1 MGGELPEMAD
11 WDELF
16 DESYFRFYGPMLDD
30 ERARIEAEGAIGL
43 ADVEPGAEVLDCPC
57 GFARHSAVL
66 ATLGYRMTGVDRSA
80 AQLAEARRRLGS
92 AEWPRLSRADY
103 RELPFEDASFDAALN
118 LFTSLGYLDRDGD
131 VTVLRELRRVL
142 RPGGRLVLET
152 MHRDRLARVYT
163 PRAWDPLPDGS
174 IVHRRSGSFDL
185 VAGTVAN
192 TYRILGGDDPVE
204 RRFVH
209 RVYTAGEW
217 DAMLAEAGF
226 SQRRFLG
233 GWNGEPLTPETRLI
247 AVATG

>member
-1 MGGELPEMAD
+1 VGGELPEMAD

-16 DESYFRFYGPMLDD
+16 DESYFRFYGPLLDD
-30 ERARIEAEGAIGL
+30 ERARLEAEGAIGL
-43 ADVEPGAEVLDCPC
+43 AGVEPGAEVLDCPC

-66 ATLGYRMTGVDRSA
+66 AKLGYRMTGVDRSA
-80 AQLAEARRRLGS
+80 TQLAEAQRRLGA

-103 RELPFEDASFDAALN
+103 RELPFEDATFDAALN

-131 VTVLRELRRVL
+131 IAVLRELRRVL
-142 RPGGRLVLET
+142 RPAGNLVLET

-174 IVHRRSGSFDL
+174 VFLEERLFDQL
-185 VAGTVAN
+185 AGTVAT
-192 TYRILGGDDPVE
+192 TYRILGDAPVE

-209 RVYTAGEW
+209 HVYTAGEW